1 MKTLLMLLLFC
12 HLSSAGRITETHPYF
27 STVSSGVPNFPEV
40 VAVALFWFYTNTVE
54 PKQTWMKSL
63 CCVSVSV
70 SGVHILQRMNGIGFN
85 QYGYDGEDF
94 LSFDLKTLT
103 WDAEKARVKYNE
115 NFLTKICPA
124 LLEKYV
130 DYRKTVMFWMKDG
143 EDLHEDVDQGEIL
156 PNHDGTFQM
165 SVDLSSAKPEDWR
178 RYDCVFQL
186 SGVEDD
192 IVTKLDKAVIRT
204 NEEKPSNTTVPIITV
219 VSVLTLILIA
229 VTGFMVYKEKKA
241 ALSSERLNPET

>member
-1 MKTLLMLLLFC
+1 
-12 HLSSAGRITETHPYF
+12 
-27 STVSSGVPNFPEV
+27 
-40 VAVALFWFYTNTVE
+40 
-54 PKQTWMKSL
+54 
-63 CCVSVSV
+63 
-70 SGVHILQRMNGIGFN
+70 
-85 QYGYDGEDF
+85 
-94 LSFDLKTLT
+94 
-103 WDAEKARVKYNE
+103 
-115 NFLTKICPA
+115 
-124 LLEKYV
+124 
-130 DYRKTVMFWMKDG
+130 MFWRKDG

-229 VTGFMVYKEKKA
+229 VTGFMVYKEKKGIDA
-241 ALSSERLNPET
+241 QDYVAVLCCDPGLKADWFRCHSWIGG